1 MWRYLSWLGF
11 VGPTGDFQYIFNIH
25 ATLHFHLDNNEFY
38 HENANN
44 IYFKQ
49 TRTTENCKT
58 TNLLGIIWRNII
70 ETPHLLTFLVL
81 LLLK

>member
-11 VGPTGDFQYIFNIH
+11 VGPVGDFQYIFNIH

-49 TRTTENCKT
+49 TLHTGHEHCKT
-58 TNLLGIIWRNII
+58 TDKPTGDQIWRNN
-70 ETPHLLTFLVL
+70 
-81 LLLK
+81 

>member
-11 VGPTGDFQYIFNIH
+11 VGPVGDFQYIFNIH

-38 HENANN
+38 HENATN

-49 TRTTENCKT
+49 TLHTGLGTVRRP
-58 TNLLGIIWRNII
+58 TNLPGIKYGEII
-70 ETPHLLTFLVL
+70 ETF
-81 LLLK
+81 

>member
-11 VGPTGDFQYIFNIH
+11 VGPVGDFQYIFNIH

-49 TRTTENCKT
+49 TLHTGQGKTT
-58 TNLLGIIWRNII
+58 TNLQGIKYGEII
-70 ETPHLLTFLVL
+70 ETFSELSIPD
-81 LLLK
+81 

>member
-1 MWRYLSWLGF
+1 MSWLGF

-49 TRTTENCKT
+49 TLHTGQGKTT
-58 TNLLGIIWRNII
+58 TNLQGIKYGEII
-70 ETPHLLTFLVL
+70 ETSVINIPDFINQPAW
-81 LLLK
+81 